1 MCLLIALCSSD
12 SVGPVITGPGEPGA
26 GERGQLC
33 PLPQILEKTEAKSGI
48 FTIKRPTKNTCPSR
62 FSDLPLALN
71 YGTKTARFDRNLI
84 LAGSY
89 SEGLPLLDNIAVA
102 TTIYRIGQ
110 VNMAN
115 CLSAYEQIMLS

>member
-1 MCLLIALCSSD
+1 MAGGTRD
-12 SVGPVITGPGEPGA
+12 RGEGPIMPI
-26 GERGQLC
+26 
-33 PLPQILEKTEAKSGI
+33 PQILEKTEAKSGT
-48 FTIKRPTKNTCPSR
+48 FTVKRPSKNTCPSR
-62 FSDLPLALN
+62 LSDLPRALN

-89 SEGLPLLDNIAVA
+89 TERLPLLDNIAVA